1 MKKRL
6 IMLLFSLKIII
17 ITICLLLTC
26 ACSKNVENGD
36 PTTNDHIKN
45 ITVEEIKKT
54 DDEIKLIYVSKE
66 DNTKFETFKEVIT
79 KNTLNPVYLLKLDKN
94 EAELSN
100 FLNVSKINNDFLLA
114 VKNGEKITIEE
125 TITNDSVLNLI
136 NELYHKSCD
145 SRC

>member
-1 MKKRL
+1 MK
-6 IMLLFSLKIII
+6 KIII

-79 KNTLNPVYLLKLDKN
+79 KNTLNTVYLLKLDKN
-94 EAELSN
+94 ETELSN

>member
-1 MKKRL
+1 MK
-6 IMLLFSLKIII
+6 KIII

-114 VKNGEKITIEE
+114 VKNGKKITIEE

>member
-1 MKKRL
+1 MK
-6 IMLLFSLKIII
+6 KIII

-26 ACSKNVENGD
+26 ACSKNVENGE

-79 KNTLNPVYLLKLDKN
+79 KNTLNTVYLLKLDKN

-114 VKNGEKITIEE
+114 VKNGKKITIEE

>member
-1 MKKRL
+1 MK
-6 IMLLFSLKIII
+6 KIII

-79 KNTLNPVYLLKLDKN
+79 KNTLNTVYLLKLDKN
-94 EAELSN
+94 EAELLN

-145 SRC
+145 SKC

>member
-1 MKKRL
+1 MK
-6 IMLLFSLKIII
+6 KIII

-36 PTTNDHIKN
+36 PTTNDYIKN

-100 FLNVSKINNDFLLA
+100 FLNVSEINNDFLLA
-114 VKNGEKITIEE
+114 VKNGKKITIEE

>member
-1 MKKRL
+1 MK
-6 IMLLFSLKIII
+6 KIII
-17 ITICLLLTC
+17 ITIFLLLTC

-54 DDEIKLIYVSKE
+54 DEEIKLIYVSKE

-100 FLNVSKINNDFLLA
+100 FLNVSEINNDFLLA

>member
-1 MKKRL
+1 MK
-6 IMLLFSLKIII
+6 KIII

-94 EAELSN
+94 ETELSN

-145 SRC
+145 SKC

>member
-1 MKKRL
+1 MK
-6 IMLLFSLKIII
+6 KIII
-17 ITICLLLTC
+17 ITICLLLTW

>member
-1 MKKRL
+1 MK
-6 IMLLFSLKIII
+6 KIII

-145 SRC
+145 SKC

>member
-1 MKKRL
+1 MK
-6 IMLLFSLKIII
+6 KIII

-36 PTTNDHIKN
+36 PTTNEHIKN

-136 NELYHKSCD
+136 NELYHNSCD
-145 SRC
+145 SKC

>member
-1 MKKRL
+1 MK
-6 IMLLFSLKIII
+6 KIII

-136 NELYHKSCD
+136 NELYHKRCD

>member
-1 MKKRL
+1 MK
-6 IMLLFSLKIII
+6 KIII

-79 KNTLNPVYLLKLDKN
+79 KNALNPVYLLKLDKN

>member
-1 MKKRL
+1 MK
-6 IMLLFSLKIII
+6 KIII

-66 DNTKFETFKEVIT
+66 DTTKFETFKEVIT

-94 EAELSN
+94 ETELSN
-100 FLNVSKINNDFLLA
+100 FLNVSEINNDFLLA
-114 VKNGEKITIEE
+114 VKNGKKITIEE

>member
-1 MKKRL
+1 MK
-6 IMLLFSLKIII
+6 KIII

-36 PTTNDHIKN
+36 PTTNDYIKN

-79 KNTLNPVYLLKLDKN
+79 KNTLNTVYLLKLDKN
-94 EAELSN
+94 EAELSK

>member
-1 MKKRL
+1 MK
-6 IMLLFSLKIII
+6 KIII

-79 KNTLNPVYLLKLDKN
+79 ENALNPVYLLKLDKN

>member
-1 MKKRL
+1 MK
-6 IMLLFSLKIII
+6 KIII

-79 KNTLNPVYLLKLDKN
+79 KNTLNTVYLLKLDKN
-94 EAELSN
+94 EAALSN
-100 FLNVSKINNDFLLA
+100 FLNVIKINNDFLLA

-145 SRC
+145 SKC

>member
-1 MKKRL
+1 MK
-6 IMLLFSLKIII
+6 KIII

-36 PTTNDHIKN
+36 PTTNDYIKN

-79 KNTLNPVYLLKLDKN
+79 KHTLNPVYLLKLDKN

>member
-1 MKKRL
+1 MK
-6 IMLLFSLKIII
+6 KIII

-79 KNTLNPVYLLKLDKN
+79 QNTLNPVYLLKLDKN

-100 FLNVSKINNDFLLA
+100 FLNVSEINNDFLLA

>member
-1 MKKRL
+1 MK
-6 IMLLFSLKIII
+6 KIII

-79 KNTLNPVYLLKLDKN
+79 KNTLNTVYLLKLDKN

-100 FLNVSKINNDFLLA
+100 FLNVSKITNDFLLA
-114 VKNGEKITIEE
+114 VKNGKKITIEE

>member
-1 MKKRL
+1 MK
-6 IMLLFSLKIII
+6 KIII

-79 KNTLNPVYLLKLDKN
+79 KNTLNTVYLLKLDKN
-94 EAELSN
+94 EAELLN

-136 NELYHKSCD
+136 NELYHNSCD

>member
-1 MKKRL
+1 MK
-6 IMLLFSLKIII
+6 KIII

-125 TITNDSVLNLI
+125 TITNDSVLNSI
-136 NELYHKSCD
+136 TELYHKSCD

>member
-1 MKKRL
+1 MK
-6 IMLLFSLKIII
+6 KIII

-79 KNTLNPVYLLKLDKN
+79 KNTLNTVYLLKLDKN
-94 EAELSN
+94 EAELLN

-136 NELYHKSCD
+136 NDLYHNSCD

>member
-1 MKKRL
+1 MK
-6 IMLLFSLKIII
+6 KIII

-79 KNTLNPVYLLKLDKN
+79 KNTLNTVYLLKLDKN

>member
-1 MKKRL
+1 MK
-6 IMLLFSLKIII
+6 KIII

-100 FLNVSKINNDFLLA
+100 FLNVSEINNDFLLA
-114 VKNGEKITIEE
+114 VKNGKKITIEE

>member
-1 MKKRL
+1 MK
-6 IMLLFSLKIII
+6 KIII

-100 FLNVSKINNDFLLA
+100 FLNVSEINNDFLLA

>member
-1 MKKRL
+1 MK
-6 IMLLFSLKIII
+6 KIII

-45 ITVEEIKKT
+45 ITVEGIKKT

-79 KNTLNPVYLLKLDKN
+79 KNTLNTVYLLKLDKN

>member
-1 MKKRL
+1 MK
-6 IMLLFSLKIII
+6 KIII

-79 KNTLNPVYLLKLDKN
+79 KNTLNTVYLLKLDKN

-114 VKNGEKITIEE
+114 VKNGKKITIEE

>member
-1 MKKRL
+1 MK
-6 IMLLFSLKIII
+6 KIII

-66 DNTKFETFKEVIT
+66 DNTKFETFKEIIT

-145 SRC
+145 SKC

>member
-1 MKKRL
+1 MK
-6 IMLLFSLKIII
+6 KIII

-79 KNTLNPVYLLKLDKN
+79 KNPLNPVYLLKLDKN

>member
-1 MKKRL
+1 MK
-6 IMLLFSLKIII
+6 KIII

-36 PTTNDHIKN
+36 PTTNDYIKN

-136 NELYHKSCD
+136 NELYHKNCD

>member
-1 MKKRL
+1 MK
-6 IMLLFSLKIII
+6 KIII

-94 EAELSN
+94 EAALSN

-145 SRC
+145 SKC

>member
-1 MKKRL
+1 MK
-6 IMLLFSLKIII
+6 KIII

-54 DDEIKLIYVSKE
+54 DDEIKLIYVIKE

-79 KNTLNPVYLLKLDKN
+79 ENALNPVYLLKLDKN

>member
-1 MKKRL
+1 MK
-6 IMLLFSLKIII
+6 KIII

-36 PTTNDHIKN
+36 PTTNDYIKN

-79 KNTLNPVYLLKLDKN
+79 KNTLNTVYLLKLDKN

-114 VKNGEKITIEE
+114 VKNGKKITIEE

>member
-1 MKKRL
+1 MK
-6 IMLLFSLKIII
+6 KIII

-79 KNTLNPVYLLKLDKN
+79 KNTLNTVYLLKLDKN

-100 FLNVSKINNDFLLA
+100 LLNVSEINNDFLLA
-114 VKNGEKITIEE
+114 VKNGKKITIEE

>member
-1 MKKRL
+1 MK
-6 IMLLFSLKIII
+6 KIII

-94 EAELSN
+94 ETELSN

-136 NELYHKSCD
+136 NELYHNSCD
-145 SRC
+145 SKC

>member
-1 MKKRL
+1 MK
-6 IMLLFSLKIII
+6 KIII

-136 NELYHKSCD
+136 NELYHNSCD
-145 SRC
+145 SKC

>member
-1 MKKRL
+1 MK
-6 IMLLFSLKIII
+6 KIII

-79 KNTLNPVYLLKLDKN
+79 KNTLNTVYLLKLDKN
-94 EAELSN
+94 EAELLN

-136 NELYHKSCD
+136 NELYHNSCD
-145 SRC
+145 SKC

>member
-1 MKKRL
+1 MK
-6 IMLLFSLKIII
+6 KIII
-17 ITICLLLTC
+17 ITICLLITC

>member
-1 MKKRL
+1 MK
-6 IMLLFSLKIII
+6 KIII

-36 PTTNDHIKN
+36 PTTNDYIKN

-114 VKNGEKITIEE
+114 VKNGKKITIEE